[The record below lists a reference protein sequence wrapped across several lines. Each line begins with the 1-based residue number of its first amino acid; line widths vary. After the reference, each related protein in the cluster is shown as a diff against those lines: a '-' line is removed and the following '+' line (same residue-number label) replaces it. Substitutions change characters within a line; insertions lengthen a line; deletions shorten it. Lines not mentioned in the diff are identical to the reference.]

1 MTLQNTQ
8 STPNWSSLLERG
20 FQVIKRNEYLGEQ
33 QSALIA
39 LIRMDVRSMGFIE
52 NNIAASGLKINGIHN
67 YSSILK

>member
-1 MTLQNTQ
+1 MI
-8 STPNWSSLLERG
+8 E
-20 FQVIKRNEYLGEQ
+20 RNEYLGEQ

-52 NNIAASGLKINGIHN
+52 NNVAASGLTINGIHN